1 MNIDRHVNAPI
12 NGRSNKKQGGAA
24 LLILMLIL
32 ALTISTVLVTGSG
45 RKDNTVKR
53 DQLSSGALAK
63 AKDALVG
70 YAYRNDGALPC
81 PDSVGDGL
89 GDSCSTAEGWL
100 PWQTLGVK
108 PLRDGGGVCL
118 RYAIS
123 AAYGGVAPASLVD
136 GDFEIQDAENNT
148 RGAGLVAVVLAP
160 LEMLSGQLRGMGSG
174 NRSVC
179 GSTDSSAQK
188 NDATNYLDTIS
199 GVNNA
204 ASNPTVFIQADAGST
219 FNDVSIWIST
229 TDITGSILVC
239 DAGYTLINGACEL
252 IQSCDDGYN
261 PNADGECVDSDGC
274 LVTEAPNNGG
284 VCKNIVCDEGY
295 TANNGGQCIA
305 DGNGGGNGSGK
316 K

>member
-1 MNIDRHVNAPI
+1 MNIGMHVNAPI
-12 NGRSNKKQGGAA
+12 YSRANKKQGGAA

-32 ALTISTVLVTGSG
+32 ALTISTVLVTSAG

-53 DQLSSGALAK
+53 DQVSSEVLAK

-70 YAYRNDGALPC
+70 YAYRNEGALPC

-89 GDSCSTAEGWL
+89 GDSCSTTEGWL

-108 PLRDGGGVCL
+108 PLRDGDGVCL
-118 RYAIS
+118 RYAVS
-123 AAYGGVAPASLVD
+123 AAYEGVAPASLVD
-136 GDFEIQDAENNT
+136 GDFEIQDVDNNT
-148 RGAGLVAVVLAP
+148 RGAGIVAVVLAP
-160 LEMLSGQLRGMGSG
+160 LEALSGQLRGMGSG
-174 NRSVC
+174 SRSVC
-179 GSTDSSAQK
+179 GSTDSSAQT
-188 NDATNYLDTIS
+188 NDASNYLDAIS

-204 ASNPTVFIQADAGST
+204 ASNPTVFIQADKGNT
-219 FNDVSIWIST
+219 FNDALIWLST

-239 DAGYTLINGACEL
+239 GAGHILIDGVCEL
-252 IQSCDDGYN
+252 IQSCDDGYS

-305 DGNGGGNGSGK
+305 DGNGGGNG
-316 K
+316 